1 MKNSIEKI
9 VETVLIQNRISNYDK
24 KDLELQ
30 LQIHPNYPSFQSIT
44 DTLDYFDID
53 NIAVEVPVEALDQLP
68 ESFVSLVKKDNAEE
82 IVSVINKNGSIE
94 LKHTD
99 LDNKRFSYDEFKT
112 IWVPKVIAVEH
123 NAGKSNLFSKESLI
137 HNILFGALLL
147 GSIVALVTR
156 PFDLFQI
163 LFLIV
168 SISGVVFSLFAVRES
183 LGIQSNTMHQ
193 FCTSVGNSNCG
204 DVINNNTGKLL
215 KNFSLAD
222 ASIVFFGILTIYQLF
237 YGFNSVLLLPSLI
250 GIPFI
255 LYSLYSQAFIIKK
268 WCAICIAISALS
280 TGLIVVALLGLSFDF
295 TIAAIATFIMVSALI
310 TLGYMEVKKHMV
322 ENKEYKSDNIKL
334 NHFKRDRQI
343 FEHLLSISDNVQDTK
358 SISNEI
364 VLGNPNASF
373 KIISLTNPMC
383 GYCKGAFE
391 AYTRV
396 LRTMSEQLQIVI
408 RLKVSLDDLDNQAT
422 QISLRL
428 LEIYH
433 SEGPKSFIEAYSEW
447 FQDRTFTN
455 WIKKYGTPKNDE
467 QHIEVL
473 QKQSDWAEKNNL
485 FYTPAS
491 LINKSIY
498 PKKYSYDE
506 FFHFT
511 SMMIENENEHNYS
524 VKEDSVGV

>member
-1 MKNSIEKI
+1 MKNNIENI

-44 DTLDYFDID
+44 DTLDYFNID
-53 NIAVEVPVEALDQLP
+53 NIAVEVPIDALDQLP
-68 ESFVSLVKKDNAEE
+68 KSFVSLVKKDNTEE
-82 IVSVINKNGSIE
+82 IVSVINKNGSIQ
-94 LKHTD
+94 LKHSD
-99 LDNKRFSYDEFKT
+99 LKNTKFTYEEFKK

-123 NAGKSNLFSKESLI
+123 NTGKSAIFSKESLI
-137 HNILFGALLL
+137 QNVLFGALLVS
-147 GSIVALVTR
+147 SIIALVFK
-156 PFDLFQI
+156 PFDLYQI
-163 LFLIV
+163 LFLLL

-204 DVINNNTGKLL
+204 DVINNNTGKLF

-237 YGFNSVLLLPSLI
+237 YGFDSTLLLPTLI

-255 LYSLYSQAFIIKK
+255 VYSIYSQAFIIKK
-268 WCAICIAISALS
+268 WCAICIAISTIS
-280 TGLIVVALLGLSFDF
+280 TGLIVVALLGLSFNF
-295 TIAAIATFIMVSALI
+295 TLVSIAAFVMVSALA
-310 TLGYMEVKKHMV
+310 TLGYIHVKENMV
-322 ENKEYKSDNIKL
+322 ENKDYKGDNIKL

-343 FEHLLSISDNVQDTK
+343 FDYLLSISDKIEDNT
-358 SISNEI
+358 SIANEI
-364 VLGNPNASF
+364 VLGNPNAKF
-373 KIISLTNPMC
+373 KIVSLTNPMC

-428 LEIYH
+428 MELYH
-433 SEGPKSFIEAYSEW
+433 DNGSDSFINAYSEW
-447 FQDRTFTN
+447 FNDRTFST
-455 WIKKYGTPKNDE
+455 WIKKYGTPKNSE
-467 QHIEVL
+467 HHIGVL
-473 QKQSDWAEKNNL
+473 KNQSEWAEKNNL

-491 LINKSIY
+491 LINTSIY

-511 SMMIENENEHNYS
+511 SMMIENQNEHDYEIEE
-524 VKEDSVGV
+524 KSVGV